1 MNKKILGK
9 LSFTYCDLVMPLEV
23 AHKIQALL
31 AEHAI
36 RVDSI
41 YCSGKNPEVHIEVDY
56 DASPVS
62 VVQSPDFDCKGIKP
76 KILSE
81 WRQIV
86 SDRETGAP
94 IMDPHDFA
102 NIRGEEQ

>member
-1 MNKKILGK
+1 MNKKVLGK

-31 AEHAI
+31 AEHAV

-41 YCSGKNPEVHIEVDY
+41 YCGGRNPEVCVEIDY
-56 DASPVS
+56 DITDVS
-62 VVQSPDFDCKGIKP
+62 IAKPFDFDCKGIKP
-76 KILSE
+76 KTLAE